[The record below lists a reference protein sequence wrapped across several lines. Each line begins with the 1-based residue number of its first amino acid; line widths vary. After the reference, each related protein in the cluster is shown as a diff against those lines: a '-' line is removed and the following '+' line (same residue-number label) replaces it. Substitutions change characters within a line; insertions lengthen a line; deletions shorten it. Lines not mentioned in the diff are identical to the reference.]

1 MKVRG
6 KRNRT
11 MNEKTGENGGKH
23 SQKGCVRSKYLLT
36 EKRHKYTSPPS
47 WR

>member
-11 MNEKTGENGGKH
+11 MNEKTGENGRKT
-23 SQKGCVRSKYLLT
+23 QPKRMY
-36 EKRHKYTSPPS
+36 EK
-47 WR
+47 